1 MSGKMRC
8 HSMGSIGDGGRMKI
22 VIIHG
27 LWIVEEALAVM
38 RQAGRVV
45 VPRDGSEEALF
56 EEARDADVI
65 VVSFNPHVDRRLIG
79 AAGGL
84 KHIARLGV
92 GVESI
97 DLLAATERGI
107 VVTNTP
113 DLTAD
118 SVAEFTMTL
127 LLSLA
132 KNLPSCDRAVREG
145 RWEERLDL
153 IRLNRELCGKTHG
166 IVGMGAI
173 GGRVAVRCKAFGMRV
188 IYNKRNRDLEFER
201 KAGVE
206 YVTLETL
213 LKESDS
219 ISLHVPLTDETRN
232 LLDGPQFVLMKKD
245 ALLINQARGRVVN
258 EEALVRALKEGEIGG
273 YATDVYA
280 QEPPDPNW
288 ELLALKNVVVAPH
301 LGGGTREARLRACTA
316 LAEDIVRVS
325 RGEVPRHLVNREVL
339 PKKIL

>member
-1 MSGKMRC
+1 M
-8 HSMGSIGDGGRMKI
+8 MKI

-38 RQAGRVV
+38 REVGRIVT
-45 VPRDGSEEALF
+45 PRDGSEEAFLD
-56 EEARDADVI
+56 EITDAEVI
-65 VVSFNPHVDRRLIG
+65 VVSFSPHMDRRLIR
-79 AAGGL
+79 AAGRVR
-84 KHIARLGV
+84 HIARLGV

-97 DLLAATERGI
+97 DLQAATQRGI
-107 VVTNTP
+107 IVTNTP

-132 KNLPSCDRAVREG
+132 KNLPRCDRAVREG
-145 RWEERLDL
+145 RWDERLAL

-188 IYNKRNRDLEFER
+188 IYHKRNRNLEFE
-201 KAGVE
+201 KAVGVE
-206 YVTLETL
+206 YVPFETL

-232 LLDGPQFVLMKKD
+232 LLDGPQFASMKKD
-245 ALLINQARGRVVN
+245 ALLINQARGKVVN
-258 EEALVRALKEGEIGG
+258 EAALVHALKEGIIGG

-280 QEPPDPNW
+280 QEPPDPTW
-288 ELLALKNVVVAPH
+288 ELLSLKNVVVAPH
-301 LGGGTREARLRACTA
+301 LGGGTREARLRACRA

-325 RGEVPRHLVNREVL
+325 RGEIPKHLVNKEVL
-339 PKKIL
+339 QKKGL

>member
-1 MSGKMRC
+1 
-8 HSMGSIGDGGRMKI
+8 MKI
-22 VIIHG
+22 VVIHG

-38 RQAGRVV
+38 GRAGRVV
-45 VPRDGSEEALF
+45 VPRDGSEAALV

-65 VVSFNPHVDRRLIG
+65 VVSFSPHVDRRLIG
-79 AAGGL
+79 EAGRL
-84 KHIARLGV
+84 RHIARLGV

-97 DLLAATERGI
+97 DLEAATERGI

-145 RWEERLDL
+145 RLDERLAL

-201 KAGVE
+201 KVGVE

-213 LKESDS
+213 LRESDS

-232 LLDGPQFVLMKKD
+232 LLEGPQFAAMKKD

-258 EEALVRALKEGEIGG
+258 EEALVRALREGEIGG

-280 QEPPDPNW
+280 QEPPDPTW
-288 ELLALKNVVVAPH
+288 ELLRLQNVVVAPH

-339 PKKIL
+339 PKMSL